1 MATDEEYLDNLLKA
15 VTQETESRAE
25 EKNDHIEEPEVPVA
39 EPEQSELPSEAEAFS
54 GEQGTE
60 PGTDESVSEELTAE
74 EPMPG
79 EPTLEEPVTE
89 EEAAPIAAPEEQEA
103 EPEDWKSGI
112 DDLLAQAE
120 ADAKD
125 EKKSEEWDEIEPAEE
140 STKEQ
145 ELQKDEESK
154 EDVEDLSGGEILNY
168 LAGLDGVDLGQK
180 DESAETAEEE
190 SASPA
195 ETRKE
200 KRARKK
206 REKKEEKARKKA
218 KMAEQP
224 EQEQQDENQDQEAL
238 EEPALQE
245 ETEEQAKKQK
255 APGFWNK
262 LFHFL
267 TEEVQEEPEAAL
279 GETEDQSEAAAEN
292 SEELEA
298 IPEKEEKNKKK
309 NKKGKKKK
317 EKDAGAGENDEEG
330 EEAQPDEKTRKKQE
344 KARLKQEKKEKK
356 LQQAET
362 EKPVRVLSQKQLLI
376 LIAFCASLIAC
387 IVLFSYL
394 LPDFSDKAAARE
406 AYYAGDYEKAYELLY
421 DKGTNASDTLIF
433 NRARTVLTLDRKL
446 SSYKNNRELGRNL
459 EALDALL
466 QGVSCYEELVKT
478 DEYGVKKELDGLY
491 QQICECLQT
500 EYGISPEEA
509 DEINTYDSKTYTRKL
524 DSVING
530 TEFTLP
536 GQEKQKEPEGPKDI
550 LPEEEEII
558 SL

>member
-79 EPTLEEPVTE
+79 EPALEEPVTE

-154 EDVEDLSGGEILNY
+154 EDVEDLSGGDILNY
-168 LAGLDGVDLGQK
+168 LAGLNGVDLGQK
-180 DESAETAEEE
+180 DESSETAEEE

-224 EQEQQDENQDQEAL
+224 EQEQQDENQDQEVL

-245 ETEEQAKKQK
+245 ETEKQK
-255 APGFWNK
+255 APGFWKK

-267 TEEVQEEPEAAL
+267 TEEVQEEPEAAP
-279 GETEDQSEAAAEN
+279 EESEDQSEAAAEN
-292 SEELEA
+292 PEELEA

-376 LIAFCASLIAC
+376 LVAFCASLIAC

-509 DEINTYDSKTYTRKL
+509 DEINAYDSKTYTRKL

-536 GQEKQKEPEGPKDI
+536 GQEKQKEPEGPRDI

>member
-79 EPTLEEPVTE
+79 EPALEEPVTE

-120 ADAKD
+120 ADTKD

-180 DESAETAEEE
+180 DESAESAEEE

-224 EQEQQDENQDQEAL
+224 EQEQQDENQDQEVL

-267 TEEVQEEPEAAL
+267 TEEVQEEPEAAPE
-279 GETEDQSEAAAEN
+279 ETEDQSEAAVEN

-406 AYYAGDYEKAYELLY
+406 AYYAGDYERAYELLY

>member
-54 GEQGTE
+54 GEQDTE
-60 PGTDESVSEELTAE
+60 PGTDESASEEPTAE

-89 EEAAPIAAPEEQEA
+89 EEAAPIAAPGEQEA

-154 EDVEDLSGGEILNY
+154 EDVEDLSGGDILNY

-356 LQQAET
+356 LQQAEM
-362 EKPVRVLSQKQLLI
+362 EKPVRVLNQKQLLI

>member
-79 EPTLEEPVTE
+79 EPALEEPVTE

-154 EDVEDLSGGEILNY
+154 EDVEDLSGGDILNY
-168 LAGLDGVDLGQK
+168 LAGLNGVDLGQK
-180 DESAETAEEE
+180 DESSETAEEE
-190 SASPA
+190 SASPT

-238 EEPALQE
+238 VEPVLQE
-245 ETEEQAKKQK
+245 ETEKQK
-255 APGFWNK
+255 APGFWKK

-267 TEEVQEEPEAAL
+267 TEEVQEEPEAAP
-279 GETEDQSEAAAEN
+279 EESEDQSEAAAEN
-292 SEELEA
+292 PEELEA

-376 LIAFCASLIAC
+376 LVAFCASLIAC

>member
-39 EPEQSELPSEAEAFS
+39 EPEQSELPSETEAFS
-54 GEQGTE
+54 EEQGTE

-125 EKKSEEWDEIEPAEE
+125 EKKSEEWDEIEPTEE

-145 ELQKDEESK
+145 ELQKDEASK
-154 EDVEDLSGGEILNY
+154 EDVEDLSGGDILNY

-190 SASPA
+190 SASPT

-224 EQEQQDENQDQEAL
+224 EQEQQDENQDQEVL

-255 APGFWNK
+255 APGFWNR

-267 TEEVQEEPEAAL
+267 TEEVQEEPEAAP
-279 GETEDQSEAAAEN
+279 GEAEDQSEAAVEN

-356 LQQAET
+356 LQQAEM

>member
-15 VTQETESRAE
+15 VTQEKESQAE
-25 EKNDHIEEPEVPVA
+25 EKNDHIEEPDEPVA
-39 EPEQSELPSEAEAFS
+39 EPVQTEQPMEAEQPLEAEAS
-54 GEQGTE
+54 SWEQDTE
-60 PGTDESVSEELTAE
+60 PA
-74 EPMPG
+74 
-79 EPTLEEPVTE
+79 
-89 EEAAPIAAPEEQEA
+89 AAPEGQDA

-112 DDLLAQAE
+112 DDLLAQAQE
-120 ADAKD
+120 QAQADAKD
-125 EKKSEEWDEIEPAEE
+125 EEKSKEWDEIEPSEE

-145 ELQKDEESK
+145 EQQKDEASR
-154 EDVEDLSGGEILNY
+154 EDVEDLSGGDILNY
-168 LAGLDGVDLGQK
+168 LAGLDGVDLGQN
-180 DESAETAEEE
+180 EEGAEMAEEG
-190 SASPA
+190 AAFPT
-195 ETRKE
+195 ETRRE
-200 KRARKK
+200 KRARRK
-206 REKKEEKARKKA
+206 REKKEA
-218 KMAEQP
+218 
-224 EQEQQDENQDQEAL
+224 
-238 EEPALQE
+238 
-245 ETEEQAKKQK
+245 EEQTEKQK
-255 APGFWNK
+255 APGFWER

-267 TEEVQEEPEAAL
+267 TEEAQEESESSEEP
-279 GETEDQSEAAAEN
+279 EDQSETAAEN

-309 NKKGKKKK
+309 NKKGKKKR
-317 EKDAGAGENDEEG
+317 EKSAEADENGEEG
-330 EEAQPDEKTRKKQE
+330 EEAQSDEKARKKQE

-356 LQQAET
+356 LQQAER

-376 LIAFCASLIAC
+376 LVAFCASLIAC

-446 SSYKNNRELGRNL
+446 SSYKNNRELGRKL

-466 QGVSCYEELVKT
+466 QGAGCYKELVKT

-491 QQICECLQT
+491 QQICESLQA
-500 EYGISPEEA
+500 EYGISSQEA

-536 GQEKQKEPEGPKDI
+536 GQEKEKESKEPKDI

-558 SL
+558 SF

>member
-15 VTQETESRAE
+15 VTQETESRTE

-60 PGTDESVSEELTAE
+60 PETDESASEEITAE

-89 EEAAPIAAPEEQEA
+89 ETAASVAAPEEQEA

-120 ADAKD
+120 ADVKD

-154 EDVEDLSGGEILNY
+154 EDVEDLSGGDILNY
-168 LAGLDGVDLGQK
+168 LAGLNGVDLGQK
-180 DESAETAEEE
+180 DESSETAEEE

-238 EEPALQE
+238 VEPVLQE
-245 ETEEQAKKQK
+245 KTEEQAKKQK

-267 TEEVQEEPEAAL
+267 TEEVQEEPEAVP

-292 SEELEA
+292 PEELEA

-376 LIAFCASLIAC
+376 LVAFCASLIAC

-406 AYYAGDYEKAYELLY
+406 AYYAGDYERAYELLY

-536 GQEKQKEPEGPKDI
+536 GQEKQKEPEGPRDI

>member
-154 EDVEDLSGGEILNY
+154 EDVEDLSGGDILNY
-168 LAGLDGVDLGQK
+168 LAGLNGVDLGQK
-180 DESAETAEEE
+180 DESSETAEEE

-224 EQEQQDENQDQEAL
+224 EQEQQDENQDQEVL

-267 TEEVQEEPEAAL
+267 TEEVQEEPEAAP
-279 GETEDQSEAAAEN
+279 EESEDQSEAAAEN
-292 SEELEA
+292 PEELEA

-406 AYYAGDYEKAYELLY
+406 AYYAGDYERAYELLY

-536 GQEKQKEPEGPKDI
+536 GQEKQKEPEGPRDI

>member
-15 VTQETESRAE
+15 VTQETENRAE

-39 EPEQSELPSEAEAFS
+39 EPEQSELPSGAEAFS
-54 GEQGTE
+54 EEQGTE
-60 PGTDESVSEELTAE
+60 PGTDEAASEDPAPE
-74 EPMPG
+74 EPMP
-79 EPTLEEPVTE
+79 EKPALEEPVTE
-89 EEAAPIAAPEEQEA
+89 EEAAPVAAPGEQEA
-103 EPEDWKSGI
+103 EPENWKSGI

-180 DESAETAEEE
+180 DESAESAEEE

-200 KRARKK
+200 KKARKK

-224 EQEQQDENQDQEAL
+224 EQEQQDENQEQEA
-238 EEPALQE
+238 Q
-245 ETEEQAKKQK
+245 EEQAKKQK

-267 TEEVQEEPEAAL
+267 TEEVQEEPEAAPE
-279 GETEDQSEAAAEN
+279 ETEDQSEAAVEN

-406 AYYAGDYEKAYELLY
+406 AYCAGDYERAYELLY

-491 QQICECLQT
+491 QLICECLQT

>member
-154 EDVEDLSGGEILNY
+154 EDVEDLSGGDILNY
-168 LAGLDGVDLGQK
+168 LAGLNGVDLGQK
-180 DESAETAEEE
+180 DESSETAEEE

-238 EEPALQE
+238 VEPVLQE
-245 ETEEQAKKQK
+245 ETEKQK
-255 APGFWNK
+255 APGFWKK

-267 TEEVQEEPEAAL
+267 TEEVQEEPEAAP
-279 GETEDQSEAAAEN
+279 EESEDQSEAAAEN
-292 SEELEA
+292 PEELEA

-376 LIAFCASLIAC
+376 LVAFCASLIAC

-536 GQEKQKEPEGPKDI
+536 GQEKQKEPEGPRDI

>member
-60 PGTDESVSEELTAE
+60 PETDESASEEITAE

-79 EPTLEEPVTE
+79 EPAWEEPVIE
-89 EEAAPIAAPEEQEA
+89 EKAASIAAPEEQEA

-120 ADAKD
+120 VDAKD

-145 ELQKDEESK
+145 ELQKDEASK
-154 EDVEDLSGGEILNY
+154 EDVEDLSGGDILNY

-180 DESAETAEEE
+180 DESSETAEEE

-206 REKKEEKARKKA
+206 REKKEEKARKQA

-224 EQEQQDENQDQEAL
+224 DQDENQDQEAL
-238 EEPALQE
+238 VEPALQE
-245 ETEEQAKKQK
+245 ETEKQK
-255 APGFWNK
+255 APGFWKK

-267 TEEVQEEPEAAL
+267 TEEVQEEPETAPE
-279 GETEDQSEAAAEN
+279 ETEDQSEAAIEN

-376 LIAFCASLIAC
+376 LVAFCASLIAC

-406 AYYAGDYEKAYELLY
+406 AYYAGDYERAYELLY

>member
-25 EKNDHIEEPEVPVA
+25 EMNDHIEEPEVPVA

-54 GEQGTE
+54 EEQGTE
-60 PGTDESVSEELTAE
+60 PGTDEPASEGPASE

-89 EEAAPIAAPEEQEA
+89 EEAAPIAAPGEQEA
-103 EPEDWKSGI
+103 EPEEWKSGI

-154 EDVEDLSGGEILNY
+154 EDVEDLSGGDILNY

-224 EQEQQDENQDQEAL
+224 EQEQQDENQDQEAP
-238 EEPALQE
+238 EEPAPQE

-267 TEEVQEEPEAAL
+267 TEEVQEEPEAAP
-279 GETEDQSEAAAEN
+279 GEAEDQSEAAVEN
-292 SEELEA
+292 SEELEV

-356 LQQAET
+356 LQQAEM

-509 DEINTYDSKTYTRKL
+509 DEINAYDSKTYTRKL